1 MSLHLDKLNYHEAWI
16 GEHHSGGFEIIACP
30 EMFIAAAAERT
41 KHIRLGTGVVSLP
54 YHNPFTVA
62 SRMMLL
68 DHMTRGRAMFGV
80 GPGSLV
86 YDAVKMGL
94 NPADQR
100 RKLDQSLDV
109 IVELMQGRT
118 VTSKTDWFDLQEAHL
133 QLSSYTQPMMEMAV
147 ASNRSPVGATAA
159 GKHGIG
165 MLSIGGTS
173 DDALV
178 AHAANWGVLRRA
190 HALTARRWIA
200 PSGASSRSPMSPTS
214 REQARKDVE
223 FGLADF
229 CPLLLRGGDVPH
241 HSAGHHRDPC
251 EHLISSGLACIGTPD
266 DCIRHFER
274 LWQGSNGGFGAVL
287 LLAHNWADWA
297 ATQRSYEL
305 MARFVH
311 PHFQRGSNRMRTHS
325 YDDAKTK
332 HETAGKQS
340 QAAVQAEIDRYQA
353 KKQS

>member
-1 MSLHLDKLNYHEAWI
+1 MNDRYLRTGIFLAPFHALGENPTLAIERDMDLLVHLDKLNYHEAWV

-118 VTSKTDWFDLQEAHL
+118 VTRKTDWFDLQEAHL

-147 ASNRSPVGATAA
+147 ASNPSAARPTTPLLPMRPTGAC
-159 GKHGIG
+159 
-165 MLSIGGTS
+165 S
-173 DDALV
+173 
-178 AHAANWGVLRRA
+178 RRA
-190 HALTARRWIA
+190 PARTARRWIA
-200 PSGASSRSPMSPTS
+200 PSGASSPLPTS
-214 REQARKDVE
+214 PPRASRHARMSS
-223 FGLADF
+223 
-229 CPLLLRGGDVPH
+229 
-241 HSAGHHRDPC
+241 SAWP
-251 EHLISSGLACIGTPD
+251 ISP
-266 DCIRHFER
+266 
-274 LWQGSNGGFGAVL
+274 
-287 LLAHNWADWA
+287 
-297 ATQRSYEL
+297 ATSPR
-305 MARFVH
+305 
-311 PHFQRGSNRMRTHS
+311 
-325 YDDAKTK
+325 
-332 HETAGKQS
+332 
-340 QAAVQAEIDRYQA
+340 
-353 KKQS
+353 